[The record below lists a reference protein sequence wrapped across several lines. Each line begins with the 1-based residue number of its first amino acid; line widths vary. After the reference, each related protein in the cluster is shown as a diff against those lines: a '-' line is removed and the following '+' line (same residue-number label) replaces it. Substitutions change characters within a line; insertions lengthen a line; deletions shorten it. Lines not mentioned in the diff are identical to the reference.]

1 MAELASLGI
10 EAKTTGVDQATS
22 KLDKLTGAAKR
33 FETAAGSLTGAA
45 EKAAASMGLWTDKAG
60 RLRNAMGQFATSQE
74 KAAAAAL
81 AAAGA
86 LDAESA
92 AALKAAGA
100 VNRLNGAANDNK
112 KHMSAASM
120 NVGNLA
126 AQFQDIGVSAA
137 MSMNPLQ
144 IALQQGTQ
152 ISAVLGPMGASGA
165 VRALGEAFLSVISP
179 VSLATIAIVALA
191 AAGLQMVNWS
201 KLAASALTMLANGLV
216 VIAPYAAAAAA
227 GLALLYAP
235 TIIGG
240 IIGLIALLARLSV
253 AAVGAAASIAAANP
267 AGALVLGMVAAVA
280 AANVFRDELTQLFGV
295 DIVGAAKDGAN
306 LVIGAFVAAFHDL
319 EFLWAQFPDV
329 IGAAAIGA
337 ANMAIKA
344 VNAIV
349 SASVNAINGLIRS
362 VQTVFKTGAAVG
374 TGMDVEKILGNTSGL
389 SDFIEAP
396 QLDEIA
402 NEAAGRLAGAVRERN
417 KTLQD
422 DLTADYLGTIGTA
435 VTKGASAASTKLKE
449 LAKDLTTVDEKSK
462 KKGGGGKT
470 EAEKYS
476 DIVDG
481 ANRRI
486 ASLKAEQEALGMTEQ
501 SAAALKYETDLLN
514 QAQQKGIEL
523 TAAQKAEL
531 SGLAQ
536 QMAATE
542 IATKQAKEALD
553 FAKDATKGFLSDLR
567 SGLAN
572 GEGLWQSFGK
582 AALNVLD
589 KIISKVEDELVNA
602 LFSAGNASSGG
613 GGGGLLGG
621 LLGGIGKI
629 FGFRSGGYTGSGAT
643 GRAAGIVHGQE
654 YVFNARATKKI
665 GVGNLERIHSAA
677 NGNGYQSGGYV
688 TPMQPAPQNGGV
700 IVVRTINEVRN
711 GNLVPVMTEV
721 AGEVSGQKIKE
732 ASPQIVAASVT
743 RANETAP
750 AAMAKYQRD
759 TAGGDYRTS

>member
-1 MAELASLGI
+1 MAELATLGI
-10 EAKTTGVDQATS
+10 EAKTNGVDQATS

-33 FETAAGSLTGAA
+33 AEGASGSLAGAT

-60 RLRNAMGQFATSQE
+60 RLRNAVGQFASSQE

-100 VNRLNGAANDNK
+100 VNKLNGAANDNK
-112 KHMSAASM
+112 RHMSAASM

-165 VRALGEAFLSVISP
+165 VKALGEAFLSVISP
-179 VSLATIAIVALA
+179 VSLVTIAIVALA

-235 TIIGG
+235 AIIGG

-253 AAVGAAASIAAANP
+253 AAIGAAASMAAANP

-280 AANVFRDELTQLFGV
+280 AANIFRDELTQVFGV
-295 DIVGAAKDGAN
+295 DIVGSAKEGAN

-374 TGMDVEKILGNTSGL
+374 AGMDVEKILGNTSGL
-389 SDFIEAP
+389 GGFIEAP

-402 NEAAGRLAGAVRERN
+402 NEAAGRLAGAVRTRN
-417 KTLQD
+417 KQLQN

-449 LAKDLTTVDEKSK
+449 LAKDITTVDEKSK

-536 QMAATE
+536 TMAATE
-542 IATKQAKEALD
+542 VATKQAKEALD
-553 FAKDATKGFLSDLR
+553 FAKEATKGFLSDLR

-582 AALNVLD
+582 AAMNVLD

-602 LFSAGNASSGG
+602 LFSAGNASAGG

-629 FGFRSGGYTGSGAT
+629 FGFRSGGYTGRGAT

-665 GVGNLERIHSAA
+665 GIGNLERMHKAA

-688 TPMQPAPQNGGV
+688 TPMPPANQSGGV

-732 ASPQIVAASVT
+732 ASPQIVATSVSESNKRVVPT
-743 RANETAP
+743 
-750 AAMAKYQRD
+750 MAKYQID
-759 TAGGDYRTS
+759 KQGGDYRV

>member
-1 MAELASLGI
+1 MELASLGI

-33 FETAAGSLTGAA
+33 VETAAGSLTGAT

-60 RLRNAMGQFATSQE
+60 RLRNAMGQFASAQE

-100 VNRLNGAANDNK
+100 VNKLNGAANDNK
-112 KHMSAASM
+112 RHMSAASM

-235 TIIGG
+235 AIIGG
-240 IIGLIALLARLSV
+240 VIGLIALLGRLSV
-253 AAVGAAASIAAANP
+253 AAIGAAASMAAANP

-280 AANVFRDELTQLFGV
+280 AANVFRDELTQIFGV
-295 DIVGAAKDGAN
+295 DIVGSAKDGAN

-389 SDFIEAP
+389 SNFIEAP

-402 NEAAGRLAGAVRERN
+402 NEAAGRLAGAVRQRN

-449 LAKDLTTVDEKSK
+449 LAKDLTTVDDKSK

-553 FAKDATKGFLSDLR
+553 FVKDATKGFLSDLR

-665 GVGNLERIHSAA
+665 GIGNLERIHSAA

>member
-1 MAELASLGI
+1 MTELASLGI

-33 FETAAGSLTGAA
+33 VEAAAGSLTGAT

-137 MSMNPLQ
+137 LSMNPLQ

-280 AANVFRDELTQLFGV
+280 ATNIFRDELTQIFGV
-295 DIVGAAKDGAN
+295 DIIGAAKDGAN
-306 LVIGAFVAAFHDL
+306 LIIGAFVAAFHDL
-319 EFLWAQFPDV
+319 ELLWAQFPDV

-374 TGMDVEKILGNTSGL
+374 AGMDVEKTLANTSGL
-389 SDFIEAP
+389 GSFIEAP

-402 NEAAGRLAGAVRERN
+402 NEAAGRLAGAVRARN
-417 KTLQD
+417 KTLQE

-449 LAKDLTTVDEKSK
+449 LAKDLTTVDDKSK

-531 SGLAQ
+531 AGLAQ
-536 QMAATE
+536 TMASTE
-542 IATKQAKEALD
+542 SATKKAKEALD

-589 KIISKVEDELVNA
+589 KIINKVEDELVNA
-602 LFSAGNASSGG
+602 LFSASNASSG

-629 FGFRSGGYTGSGAT
+629 FGFRSGGYTGSGAQ

-654 YVFNARATKKI
+654 YVFNARATKRI
-665 GVGNLERIHSAA
+665 GIGNLERMHSAA

-688 TPMQPAPQNGGV
+688 TPMLPAPQNGGV

>member
-10 EAKTTGVDQATS
+10 EAKTNGVDQATS
-22 KLDKLTGAAKR
+22 KLDKLTGAATRVEAAVKGVTTSSAAAAKAAATLANGTTQAGQAASKSEGMFSR
-33 FETAAGSLTGAA
+33 LWAMLGRLTGASNMAAQSLAKVQNAANDNVPRMTRTGDAANLAAQGFDIVTTAAGGMNAGLIGMQQGLQVAQVAMMSTDGFAKTL
-45 EKAAASMGLWTDKAG
+45 AASFA
-60 RLRNAMGQFATSQE
+60 AMLSPVTFAAVALTT
-74 KAAAAAL
+74 L
-81 AAAGA
+81 AAAG
-86 LDAESA
+86 
-92 AALKAAGA
+92 
-100 VNRLNGAANDNK
+100 
-112 KHMSAASM
+112 
-120 NVGNLA
+120 
-126 AQFQDIGVSAA
+126 I
-137 MSMNPLQ
+137 
-144 IALQQGTQ
+144 
-152 ISAVLGPMGASGA
+152 
-165 VRALGEAFLSVISP
+165 
-179 VSLATIAIVALA
+179 
-191 AAGLQMVNWS
+191 QMVNWS
-201 KLAASALTMLANGLV
+201 KLAASALTALAGSIQ

-253 AAVGAAASIAAANP
+253 AAVGAAAAIAAANP

-280 AANVFRDELTQLFGV
+280 AANVFRDELTQVFGV

-374 TGMDVEKILGNTSGL
+374 AGMDVEKTLANTSGL
-389 SDFIEAP
+389 GGFIEAP

-402 NEAAGRLAGAVRERN
+402 NEAAGRLAGAVRTRN
-417 KTLQD
+417 KQLQN

-449 LAKDLTTVDEKSK
+449 LAKDITTVDEKSK

-536 QMAATE
+536 TMAATE
-542 IATKQAKEALD
+542 VATKKAKEALD

-665 GVGNLERIHSAA
+665 GIGNLERMHSAA

-732 ASPQIVAASVT
+732 ASPQIVATSVT